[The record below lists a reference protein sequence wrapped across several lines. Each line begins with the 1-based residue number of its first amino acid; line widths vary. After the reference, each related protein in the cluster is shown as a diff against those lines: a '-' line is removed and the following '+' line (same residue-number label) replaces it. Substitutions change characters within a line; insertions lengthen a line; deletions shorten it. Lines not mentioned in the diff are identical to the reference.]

1 MELKDYQ
8 ARVLADLANYLDVLD
23 GTPKLAQAFKD
34 YWAGKGVRVGSEGGR
49 SAMAPY
55 KNTVPGVPHICAK
68 VPTAGGKTFIAVNAL
83 ATVFSALATRAPR
96 RAKMVVWLVPSLTIL
111 DQTVQAL
118 SSPQHPYR
126 QRLDQL
132 FRHRV
137 VVYEKRDLL
146 MGAGFSYDTAQA
158 QLSIVVMS
166 FDSLRAK
173 NKEDRKIFQE
183 NGNLASFLQPDPG
196 DPADWRLP
204 EHDASALINVIRRLR
219 PVVVVD
225 ESHNAES
232 ALSVEMMMNL
242 NPDFIL
248 DLTATPRNN
257 SNIFS
262 FVDAL
267 ALKKQHMVKL
277 PVIVAN
283 RSSKNE
289 VIESALILRRQL
301 EDLAT
306 AEQAAGGR
314 YIRPIVLFQAQPR
327 TDDDNTTFEKIRQQ
341 LVDWQ
346 VPEDQIKIKTAD
358 INELKG
364 VDLMSPACPV
374 RYIITV
380 NALKEGWDCPFAYI
394 LASLADKTSAVDVE
408 QILGRVLRMPHVQQ
422 HCHDLLNLSY
432 VFTASNK
439 FMDTLQSVVR
449 GLNRAGFSDKDFRAI
464 DADLPDAAAGSAATT
479 AALAGAAGHPQLP
492 LAGLLDRPADRA
504 EAAAAGEADLSSI
517 APDWQTAATAAFPAR
532 AEAGGSEADTAPPDA
547 ASAGAAFVASIKARA
562 MAENQAFEEKAL
574 ASNDDVSPELEDK
587 MNRHQVKD
595 IFRDEALTVRLPQ
608 FFIRVP
614 NGGFFADEQPF
625 QLFEREELLKEFRL
639 SQADATISFEDVETE
654 VYRVDLEQL
663 GEENYAP
670 RAFKLAARER
680 AQFTSYLLALSRDS
694 QVMNLVSRLT
704 ELVGNI
710 YPITDP
716 EIKAYIRRVVTGM
729 SAEQIRDCIERD
741 VAYVRK
747 IKQKITTLSNG
758 HAQKTFTDLLDVDRI
773 AVQPSFALPASITP
787 SANASAVPKSLY
799 VIEAAMGDFERRLI
813 NDVANLDSVQWWHR
827 NGSRG
832 KGFRINGFLNHY
844 PDFIVK
850 TKAGR
855 IIALE
860 TKGDDRDNTD
870 SELKLKLGKLWQAK
884 AGRDYRYMMVF
895 ENNPVDG
902 AERLADALAKI
913 RQL

>member
-8 ARVLADLANYLDVLD
+8 ARVLRDLAEYLDVLD
-23 GTPKLAQAFKD
+23 NTPNLAQAFKD
-34 YWAGKGVRVGSEGGR
+34 YWAGKGVRVGTEG
-49 SAMAPY
+49 SNAVMDPY

-83 ATVFSALATRAPR
+83 DTVFSALAKRAPR
-96 RAKMVVWLVPSLTIL
+96 RPKMVVWLVPSLTIL

-118 SSPQHPYR
+118 ASPEHPYR
-126 QRLDQL
+126 KRLDQL

-137 VVYEKRDLL
+137 AVYEKRDLL
-146 MGAGFSYDTAQA
+146 MGAGFSYDTAQE

-166 FDSLRAK
+166 FDSLRAR

-183 NGNLASFLQPDPG
+183 NGNLASFLKPDEG
-196 DPADWRLP
+196 DPSDWLLP

-232 ALSVEMMMNL
+232 KLSVDMMKDL

-262 FVDAL
+262 YVDAL

-283 RSSKNE
+283 RGSKSE

-301 EDLAT
+301 EDLAQQEE
-306 AEQAAGGR
+306 AKGGKH
-314 YIRPIVLFQAQPR
+314 IRPIVLFQAQPR
-327 TDDDNTTFEKIRQQ
+327 TDDDNTTFERIRDKLVELKIP
-341 LVDWQ
+341 VG
-346 VPEDQIKIKTAD
+346 QIKIKTAE

-364 VDLMSPACPV
+364 IDLMSRDCPV
-374 RYIITV
+374 RFIITV

-422 HCHDLLNLSY
+422 HGHDLLNLSY
-432 VFTASNK
+432 VFTASNR
-439 FMDTLQSVVR
+439 FMDTLQSVVK
-449 GLNRAGFSDKDFRAI
+449 GLNRAGFSDKDYRAI
-464 DADLPDAAAGSAATT
+464 DTQTAESTEQAGSTGETQLPFSGIFEPVEAESQAASADDLDVSGVSPDWEAAATT
-479 AALAGAAGHPQLP
+479 AAASALSTQTS
-492 LAGLLDRPADRA
+492 
-504 EAAAAGEADLSSI
+504 EAASN
-517 APDWQTAATAAFPAR
+517 T
-532 AEAGGSEADTAPPDA
+532 PDA
-547 ASAGAAFVASIKARA
+547 WSASAAFVADIKARA
-562 MAENQAFEEKAL
+562 LTENQAFEKKAQ
-574 ASNDDVSPELEDK
+574 ASGDDVSPELEDK
-587 MNRHQVKD
+587 MNRHKVKD
-595 IFRDEALTVRLPQ
+595 IFRDEAMAIRLPQ
-608 FFIRVP
+608 FFIQVR
-614 NGGFFADEQPF
+614 NGGFFEENQPH
-625 QLFEREELLKEFRL
+625 QVFEREELLKEFRL
-639 SQADATISFEDVETE
+639 SQADATISFEDVESE

-670 RAFKLAARER
+670 RAFKMAARER
-680 AQFTSYLLALSRDS
+680 VKFTEYLLALSQES
-694 QVMNLVSRLT
+694 QVMNLVSRLA
-704 ELVGNI
+704 ELVGNM

-716 EIKAYIRRVVTGM
+716 EVKEYIRRVVTGM
-729 SAEQIRDCIERD
+729 NAEQIRDCIERD

-747 IKQKITTLSNG
+747 IKQKISTLANV
-758 HAQKTFTDLLDVDRI
+758 HALKNFTDMLDVDRI
-773 AVQPSFALPASITP
+773 AVQPSYALPETITP

-799 VIEAAMGDFERRLI
+799 VTEAAMGDFERRLI

-870 SELKLKLGKLWQAK
+870 SELKLKLGKLWEAK

-895 ENNPVDG
+895 DSNPIDG

>member
-1 MELKDYQ
+1 MLDSTPQ
-8 ARVLADLANYLDVLD
+8 LAH
-23 GTPKLAQAFKD
+23 AFKD
-34 YWAGKGVRVGSEGGR
+34 YWAGKGVRVGNESRQAGLE
-49 SAMAPY
+49 PY

-83 ATVFSALATRAPR
+83 DTVFTALARRAPGR
-96 RAKMVVWLVPSLTIL
+96 PKLVVWLVPSLTIL
-111 DQTVQAL
+111 DQTVKAL
-118 SSPQHPYR
+118 ASPEHPYR
-126 QRLDQL
+126 KRLDQL

-137 VVYEKRDLL
+137 AVYEKRDLL
-146 MGAGFSYDTAQA
+146 MGAGFSHDAAQQ

-166 FDSLRAK
+166 FDSLRAR

-183 NGNLASFLQPDPG
+183 NGNLASFLVPEQHRTG
-196 DPADWRLP
+196 DDSADCLLP
-204 EHDASALINVIRRLR
+204 EHDASALINVIRCLR

-232 ALSVEMMMNL
+232 QLSVEMLKNL

-267 ALKKQHMVKL
+267 ALKRQHMVKL

-283 RSSKNE
+283 RSSQAE
-289 VIESALILRRQL
+289 VIEAALILRRQL
-301 EDLAT
+301 EDLCR
-306 AEQAAGGR
+306 AEEAAGGR
-314 YIRPIVLFQAQPR
+314 HIRPIVLFQAQPR
-327 TDDDNTTFEKIRQQ
+327 TDEDNTTFEKIRQK
-341 LVDWQ
+341 LIELK
-346 VPEDQIKIKTAD
+346 VPADQIKIKTAD

-364 VDLMSPACPV
+364 IDLMSRDCPV
-374 RYIITV
+374 RFIITV

-394 LASLADKTSAVDVE
+394 LASLANKTSAVDVE

-422 HCHDLLNLSY
+422 HGHSLLNMSY
-432 VFTASNK
+432 VLTASNR
-439 FMDTLQSVVR
+439 FMDTLHSVVK
-449 GLNRAGFSDKDFRAI
+449 GLNRAGFSDKDYRAI
-464 DADLPDAAAGSAATT
+464 DAQAVAAAAPPDVAGDAQLPLLDMFDQVAAGVE
-479 AALAGAAGHPQLP
+479 AGAADE
-492 LAGLLDRPADRA
+492 LDVSGVSPIWANG
-504 EAAAAGEADLSSI
+504 EAA
-517 APDWQTAATAAFPAR
+517 
-532 AEAGGSEADTAPPDA
+532 DTP
-547 ASAGAAFVASIKARA
+547 FVAEVKARA
-562 MAENQAFEEKAL
+562 LAENQAFEEQAQ
-574 ASNDDVSPELEDK
+574 ASHANDDDMSPELEDK
-587 MNRHQVKD
+587 MNRHKVKD
-595 IFRDEALTVRLPQ
+595 IFREEASAVRLPQ

-614 NGGFFADEQPF
+614 NGGFFEDEQPF

-639 SQADATISFEDVETE
+639 SQADATLSFEDVETE
-654 VYRVDLEQL
+654 VYRVDLEEQ
-663 GEENYAP
+663 GHENYAP
-670 RAFKLAARER
+670 RAYKLAARER
-680 AQFTSYLLALSRDS
+680 AKFNDYLLSLSHDS
-694 QVMNLVSRLT
+694 RVMNLVSRLAD
-704 ELVGNI
+704 LVGNMV
-710 YPITDP
+710 PITDP
-716 EIKAYIRRVVTGM
+716 EVKAYIRRVVTGM
-729 SAEQIRDCIERD
+729 NAEQIRDCIERD

-747 IKQKITTLSNG
+747 IKQKITTLANA
-758 HAQKTFTDLLDVDRI
+758 HALKAFTDLLDVDRI
-773 AVQPSFALPASITP
+773 AVQPSYALPESITP

-799 VIEAAMGDFERRLI
+799 VTEAAMGDFERRLI

-850 TKAGR
+850 TKTGR

-884 AGRDYRYMMVF
+884 AGRLSDADFRYMMVF
-895 ENNPVDG
+895 NNNPIDG

>member
-8 ARVLADLANYLDVLD
+8 ARVLGDLTAYLDVLD
-23 GTPKLAQAFKD
+23 GTPNLAQAFKD
-34 YWAGKGVRVGSEGGR
+34 YWTGKGVRVGGDDGID
-49 SAMAPY
+49 PY

-83 ATVFSALATRAPR
+83 DTVFTAMAKRSPR
-96 RAKMVVWLVPSLTIL
+96 RPKLVVWLVPSLTIL
-111 DQTVQAL
+111 DQTVKAL
-118 SSPQHPYR
+118 NSPEHPYR
-126 QRLDQL
+126 KRLDQL

-137 VVYEKRDLL
+137 AVYEKRDLL
-146 MGAGFSYDTAQA
+146 LGAGFSYDTARE

-173 NKEDRKIFQE
+173 NKEDRKIYQE
-183 NGNLASFLQPDPG
+183 NGNLASFLQPDQGDPG
-196 DPADWRLP
+196 DWLLP
-204 EHDASALINVIRRLR
+204 EYDASALINVIRRLR

-232 ALSVEMMMNL
+232 QLSVEMLKNL

-257 SNIFS
+257 SNIIS
-262 FVDAL
+262 FIDAL

-283 RSSKNE
+283 RSGKGE

-301 EDLAT
+301 EDLARQEE
-306 AEQAAGGR
+306 AVGGKH
-314 YIRPIVLFQAQPR
+314 IRPIVLFQAQPR
-327 TDDDNTTFEKIRQQ
+327 TDDDNTTFEKIREK
-341 LVDWQ
+341 LVELKI
-346 VPEDQIKIKTAD
+346 PAEQIRIKTAD

-364 VDLMSPACPV
+364 VDLMSRDCPV
-374 RYIITV
+374 RFIITV

-422 HCHDLLNLSY
+422 HGHDLLNLSY
-432 VFTASNK
+432 VFTASNR
-439 FMDTLQSVVR
+439 FMDTLQSVVQ
-449 GLNRAGFSDKDFRAI
+449 GLNRAGFSDRDYRAI
-464 DADLPDAAAGSAATT
+464 DAQE
-479 AALAGAAGHPQLP
+479 AGAAAQTGEAGTGQLP
-492 LAGLLDRPADRA
+492 LAGLFAQAGGGDDAVAGDELDVSAISPAW
-504 EAAAAGEADLSSI
+504 E
-517 APDWQTAATAAFPAR
+517 TAATAAVVDS
-532 AEAGGSEADTAPPDA
+532 AGTLTTTNPTAD
-547 ASAGAAFVASIKARA
+547 AGAAFVAEIKARA
-562 MAENQAFEEKAL
+562 LAENQAFEAKAK
-574 ASNDDVSPELEDK
+574 ASDDNVSAEIEDK
-587 MNRHQVKD
+587 MNRHKVKD
-595 IFRDEALTVRLPQ
+595 IFREEALAVRLPQ
-608 FFIRVP
+608 FFMKVQ
-614 NGGFFADEQPF
+614 NGGFFEAEEPF

-663 GEENYAP
+663 GDENYAP

-680 AQFTSYLLALSRDS
+680 VQFTNYLLSLSRDS
-694 QVMNLVSRLT
+694 QVMNLVSRLA
-704 ELVGNI
+704 ELVGNL

-716 EIKAYIRRVVTGM
+716 EVKEYIRRVVNGM
-729 SAEQIRDCIERD
+729 NAEQIRDCIERD

-747 IKQKITTLSNG
+747 IKQKITTLANA
-758 HAQKTFTDLLDVDRI
+758 HAMKAFTDLLDVDRI
-773 AVQPSFALPASITP
+773 VVQPNFALPESITP

-799 VIEAAMGDFERRLI
+799 VTEAAMGDFERRVI
-813 NDVANLDSVQWWHR
+813 NDIANLESVQWWHR

-855 IIALE
+855 IVVLE
-860 TKGDDRDNTD
+860 TKGDDRDNSD
-870 SELKLKLGKLWQAK
+870 SELKLKLGKLWEAK
-884 AGRDYRYMMVF
+884 VGRDFRYMMVF
-895 ENNPVDG
+895 ENNPIDG

>member
-8 ARVLADLANYLDVLD
+8 ARVLADLADYLAVLD
-23 GTPKLAQAFKD
+23 GTPNLAQAFKD
-34 YWAGKGVRVGSEGGR
+34 YWASKGVRVGSDGGH
-49 SAMAPY
+49 AGMDPY

-83 ATVFSALATRAPR
+83 ETVFSALSKRAPR
-96 RAKMVVWLVPSLTIL
+96 RPKMVVWLVPSLTIL
-111 DQTVQAL
+111 DQTVKAL
-118 SSPQHPYR
+118 SSPEHPYR
-126 QRLDQL
+126 KRLDQL

-137 VVYEKRDLL
+137 AVYEKRELL
-146 MGAGFSYDTAQA
+146 MGAGFAYDTAQE

-166 FDSLRAK
+166 FDSLRAR

-183 NGNLASFLQPDPG
+183 NGNLASFLQPEQG
-196 DPADWRLP
+196 DPSDWLLP

-219 PVVVVD
+219 PVMVVD

-232 ALSVEMMMNL
+232 QLSVEMMNNL

-257 SNIFS
+257 SNIIS

-277 PVIVAN
+277 PVIVAH
-283 RSSKNE
+283 RSSKGE

-301 EDLAT
+301 EDLAQQ
-306 AEQAAGGR
+306 EEAAGGKH
-314 YIRPIVLFQAQPR
+314 IRPIVLFQAQPR
-327 TDDDNTTFEKIRQQ
+327 TDEDNTTFEKIREK
-341 LVDWQ
+341 LVELKI
-346 VPEDQIKIKTAD
+346 PADQIKIKTAD

-364 VDLMSPACPV
+364 LDLMSRDCPV
-374 RYIITV
+374 RFIITV

-408 QILGRVLRMPHVQQ
+408 QILGRVLRMPHVLQ
-422 HCHDLLNLSY
+422 HGNDLLNLSY
-432 VFTASNK
+432 VFTASNR
-439 FMDTLQSVVR
+439 FMDTLKSVVK

-464 DADLPDAAAGSAATT
+464 DTQATGAVTPTGSV
-479 AALAGAAGHPQLP
+479 GPEQLP
-492 LAGLLDRPADRA
+492 LDGFFVQPSDGADVAPTDDLDVSGVSPDW
-504 EAAAAGEADLSSI
+504 EAAATDASPAENTAGADERE
-517 APDWQTAATAAFPAR
+517 TAATIPR
-532 AEAGGSEADTAPPDA
+532 V
-547 ASAGAAFVASIKARA
+547 ASAGVAFVADIKTRA
-562 MAENQAFEEKAL
+562 LAENQAFEQKAQ

-587 MNRHQVKD
+587 MNRHKIKD
-595 IFRDEALTVRLPQ
+595 IFRNEALALRLPQ
-608 FFIRVP
+608 FFIRVQ
-614 NGGFFADEQPF
+614 NGGFFEEEQPF

-639 SQADATISFEDVETE
+639 SQGDASISFEDVETE

-663 GEENYAP
+663 GDENYAP
-670 RAFKLAARER
+670 RAFKLTARER
-680 AQFTSYLLALSRDS
+680 VKFTNYLLALSRES
-694 QVMNLVSRLT
+694 QVINLVSRLS
-704 ELVGNI
+704 ELVGNM

-716 EIKAYIRRVVTGM
+716 EVKEYIRRVVKGM
-729 SAEQIRDCIERD
+729 NAEQIRDCIERD

-747 IKQKITTLSNG
+747 IKQKITTLANV
-758 HAQKTFTDLLDVDRI
+758 HALKTFTDMLDVDLI
-773 AVQPSFALPASITP
+773 AMQPSFVLPESITP
-787 SANASAVPKSLY
+787 SANASSVPNSLY
-799 VIEAAMGDFERRLI
+799 VTEGAMGDFERRLI
-813 NDVANLDSVQWWHR
+813 NDVANLESVQWWHR

-870 SELKLKLGKLWQAK
+870 SELKLKLGKMWEAK

-895 ENNPVDG
+895 ENNPIDG
-902 AERLADALAKI
+902 AERLADALTKI

>member
-8 ARVLADLANYLDVLD
+8 AHVLADLASYLDVLD
-23 GTPKLAQAFKD
+23 GTPNLAQAFRD
-34 YWAGKGVRVGSEGGR
+34 YWAGKGVRVGGDDGIE
-49 SAMAPY
+49 PY

-83 ATVFSALATRAPR
+83 DTVFSALAKRAPR
-96 RAKMVVWLVPSLTIL
+96 RPMMVVWLVPSLTIL
-111 DQTVQAL
+111 DQTVNAL
-118 SSPQHPYR
+118 NSPEHPYR
-126 QRLDQL
+126 KRLDQL

-137 VVYEKRDLL
+137 AVYEKRDLL
-146 MGAGFSYDTAQA
+146 MGAGFSYDTAQE

-166 FDSLRAK
+166 FDSLRAR
-173 NKEDRKIFQE
+173 NKEDRKIYQE
-183 NGNLASFLQPDPG
+183 NGNLASFLQPDLGDPG
-196 DPADWRLP
+196 DWLLP

-232 ALSVEMMMNL
+232 QLSVEMMTNL

-257 SNIFS
+257 SNIIS
-262 FVDAL
+262 YVDAL

-283 RSSKNE
+283 RTSKGE

-301 EDLAT
+301 EDLAKQ
-306 AEQAAGGR
+306 EEAAGGK

-327 TDDDNTTFEKIRQQ
+327 TDDDNTTFEKIREK
-341 LVDWQ
+341 LIELKI
-346 VPEDQIKIKTAD
+346 PAEHIKIKTAD

-364 VDLMSPACPV
+364 VDLMSRDCLV
-374 RYIITV
+374 RFIITV

-422 HCHDLLNLSY
+422 HGNDLLNLSY
-432 VFTASNK
+432 VFTASNR
-439 FMDTLQSVVR
+439 FMDTLQSVVK
-449 GLNRAGFSDKDFRAI
+449 GLNRAGFSDKDYRAI
-464 DADLPDAAAGSAATT
+464 DVQAADAAAQ
-479 AALAGAAGHPQLP
+479 AGAAGAEQLP
-492 LAGLLDRPADRA
+492 LGGLFGQATADAEAEPAGELDVSGVSPDW
-504 EAAAAGEADLSSI
+504 EAAATATAQAGTGANEPGAT
-517 APDWQTAATAAFPAR
+517 APD
-532 AEAGGSEADTAPPDA
+532 D
-547 ASAGAAFVASIKARA
+547 ASASTAFVADIKARA
-562 MAENQAFEEKAL
+562 LAENQAFEEKAQ
-574 ASNDDVSPELEDK
+574 ASNDNVSPELEDK
-587 MNRHQVKD
+587 MNRHKIKD
-595 IFRDEALTVRLPQ
+595 IFRDEALAVRLPQ
-608 FFIRVP
+608 FFIQVQ
-614 NGGFFADEQPF
+614 NGGFFAEEQPF
-625 QLFEREELLKEFRL
+625 QLFEREELLKDFRL
-639 SQADATISFEDVETE
+639 SQGDSTISFEDVETE
-654 VYRVDLEQL
+654 IYRVDLEQL
-663 GEENYAP
+663 GDENYAP

-680 AQFTSYLLALSRDS
+680 VQFTNYLLALSHES

-704 ELVGNI
+704 ELVGNM

-716 EIKAYIRRVVTGM
+716 EVKEYIRRVVTGM
-729 SAEQIRDCIERD
+729 NAEQIRDCIERD

-747 IKQKITTLSNG
+747 IKQKITTLANA
-758 HAQKTFTDLLDVDRI
+758 HAMKTFTDMLDVDRI
-773 AVQPSFALPASITP
+773 AIQPSFALPESITP

-799 VIEAAMGDFERRLI
+799 VTEAAMGDFERRLI

-832 KGFRINGFLNHY
+832 KGFRVNGFLNHY

-850 TKAGR
+850 TKTGR
-855 IIALE
+855 IIVLE

-870 SELKLKLGKLWQAK
+870 SELKLKLGKLWEAK

-895 ENNPVDG
+895 ENNPIDG

>member
-8 ARVLADLANYLDVLD
+8 ARVLGDLAAYLDVLD
-23 GTPKLAQAFKD
+23 GTPDLALAFRE
-34 YWAGKGVRVGSEGGR
+34 YWNGKGVRVGGETSQASG
-49 SAMAPY
+49 MDPY

-83 ATVFSALATRAPR
+83 DTIFNALAKRSPR
-96 RAKMVVWLVPSLTIL
+96 RPKLVVWLVPSLTIL
-111 DQTVQAL
+111 DQTVKAL
-118 SSPQHPYR
+118 GSPEHPYR
-126 QRLDQL
+126 KRLDQL

-137 VVYEKRDLL
+137 AVYEKRELL
-146 MGAGFSYDTAQA
+146 MGAGFSYDTAQE

-173 NKEDRKIFQE
+173 NKEDRKIYQE
-183 NGNLASFLQPDPG
+183 NGNLASFLQPDHG
-196 DPADWRLP
+196 DPSDWLLP

-232 ALSVEMMMNL
+232 QLSVEMLKNL

-257 SNIFS
+257 SNIIS
-262 FVDAL
+262 FIDAL

-283 RSSKNE
+283 RSGKGE

-301 EDLAT
+301 EDLARQ
-306 AEQAAGGR
+306 EEAAGGKH
-314 YIRPIVLFQAQPR
+314 IRPIVLFQAQPR
-327 TDDDNTTFEKIRQQ
+327 TDDDNTTFEKIREK
-341 LVDWQ
+341 LVELKI
-346 VPEDQIKIKTAD
+346 PAEQIKIKTAD

-364 VDLMSPACPV
+364 VDLMRRDCPV
-374 RYIITV
+374 RFIITV

-422 HCHDLLNLSY
+422 HGHDLLNLSY
-432 VFTASNK
+432 VFTASNR
-439 FMDTLQSVVR
+439 FMDTLQSVVQ
-449 GLNRAGFSDKDFRAI
+449 GLNRAGFSDKDYRAI
-464 DADLPDAAAGSAATT
+464 DAQAPGTET
-479 AALAGAAGHPQLP
+479 QTGAAVAVQPP
-492 LAGLLDRPADRA
+492 LAGLFSPPPGSDDAATGDELDVSGISPAW
-504 EAAAAGEADLSSI
+504 EAAAVTASPAD
-517 APDWQTAATAAFPAR
+517 
-532 AEAGGSEADTAPPDA
+532 
-547 ASAGAAFVASIKARA
+547 AGAAFVAQVKARA
-562 MAENQAFEEKAL
+562 LAENHAFEEKAK
-574 ASNDDVSPELEDK
+574 ASDDNVSPELEDK
-587 MNRHQVKD
+587 MNRHKVKD
-595 IFRDEALTVRLPQ
+595 IFRDEALAVRLPQ
-608 FFIRVP
+608 FFIKVP
-614 NGGFFADEQPF
+614 NGGFFAEDQPF

-663 GEENYAP
+663 GDENYAP

-680 AQFTSYLLALSRDS
+680 VQFTNYLLSLSRDS
-694 QVMNLVSRLT
+694 QEMNLVSRLA
-704 ELVGNI
+704 ELVGNL

-716 EIKAYIRRVVTGM
+716 EVKEYIRRVVSGM
-729 SAEQIRDCIERD
+729 NAEQIRDCIERD

-747 IKQKITTLSNG
+747 IKQKIATLANA
-758 HAQKTFTDLLDVDRI
+758 HAMKAFTDLLDVDRI
-773 AVQPSFALPASITP
+773 VVQPSFALPESITP

-799 VIEAAMGDFERRLI
+799 VTEAAMSDFERRVI
-813 NDVANLDSVQWWHR
+813 NDIANLESVQWWHR

-850 TKAGR
+850 TRAGR
-855 IIALE
+855 IVVLE
-860 TKGDDRDNTD
+860 TKGDDRDNSD
-870 SELKLKLGKLWQAK
+870 SDMKLKLGKLWEAK
-884 AGRDYRYMMVF
+884 VGRDFRYMMVF

>member
-8 ARVLADLANYLDVLD
+8 ARVLADLASYLDVLD
-23 GTPKLAQAFKD
+23 GTPNLAQAFKD
-34 YWAGKGVRVGSEGGR
+34 YWAGKGVRVGGGDG
-49 SAMAPY
+49 MEPY

-83 ATVFSALATRAPR
+83 DTVFSALAKRAPGR
-96 RAKMVVWLVPSLTIL
+96 PKLVVWLVPSLTIL
-111 DQTVQAL
+111 DQTVLAL
-118 SSPQHPYR
+118 SSPEHPYR
-126 QRLDQL
+126 KRLDQL

-137 VVYEKRDLL
+137 AVYEKRDLL
-146 MGAGFSYDTAQA
+146 MGAGFSWDTAQE

-166 FDSLRAK
+166 FDSLRAR
-173 NKEDRKIFQE
+173 NKEDRKIYQE
-183 NGNLASFLQPDPG
+183 NGNLASFLQPDQG
-196 DPADWRLP
+196 DPSDWLLP

-232 ALSVEMMMNL
+232 QLSVEMMKNL

-257 SNIFS
+257 SNIIS
-262 FVDAL
+262 YVDAL

-283 RSSKNE
+283 RTSKGE

-301 EDLAT
+301 EDLARD
-306 AEQAAGGR
+306 EEAAGGK

-327 TDDDNTTFEKIRQQ
+327 TDEDNTTFEKIREK
-341 LVDWQ
+341 LVELKI
-346 VPEDQIKIKTAD
+346 PAEQIKIKTAD
-358 INELKG
+358 INELRG
-364 VDLMSPACPV
+364 VNLMSRDCPV
-374 RYIITV
+374 RFIITV

-422 HCHDLLNLSY
+422 HGNDLLNLSY
-432 VFTASNK
+432 VFTASNR
-439 FMDTLQSVVR
+439 FMDTLQSVVK
-449 GLNRAGFSDKDFRAI
+449 GLNRAGFSDKDYRAI
-464 DADLPDAAAGSAATT
+464 DGQATDAAAQAGTAGTAQLPLGGLSGQPADEDEAPSADDLDVSGVSPDWEAAATGAVQAQAGSAGSVAAAATT
-479 AALAGAAGHPQLP
+479 DGTVT
-492 LAGLLDRPADRA
+492 D
-504 EAAAAGEADLSSI
+504 AAAYVAD
-517 APDWQTAATAAFPAR
+517 
-532 AEAGGSEADTAPPDA
+532 
-547 ASAGAAFVASIKARA
+547 IKARA
-562 MAENQAFEEKAL
+562 LAENQAFEAKAQ
-574 ASNDDVSPELEDK
+574 ASDDDVSPELEDK
-587 MNRHQVKD
+587 MNRHKIKD
-595 IFRDEALTVRLPQ
+595 IFRDEALAVRLPQ
-608 FFIRVP
+608 FFIQVQ
-614 NGGFFADEQPF
+614 NGGFFTEDQPF

-639 SQADATISFEDVETE
+639 SQADATISFDDVETE

-663 GEENYAP
+663 GDGDYAP

-680 AQFTSYLLALSRDS
+680 VRFTEYLLALSHES

-704 ELVGNI
+704 ELVGNM

-716 EIKAYIRRVVTGM
+716 EVKEYIRRVVSGM
-729 SAEQIRDCIERD
+729 NAEQIRDCIERD

-747 IKQKITTLSNG
+747 IKQKITTLANA
-758 HAQKTFTDLLDVDRI
+758 HAMKTFTDMLDVDRI
-773 AVQPSFALPASITP
+773 AVQPSFALPESITP

-799 VIEAAMGDFERRLI
+799 VTEAAMGDFERRLI

-827 NGSRG
+827 NGSHG

-860 TKGDDRDNTD
+860 TKGDDRENTD
-870 SELKLKLGKLWQAK
+870 SE
-884 AGRDYRYMMVF
+884 
-895 ENNPVDG
+895 
-902 AERLADALAKI
+902 
-913 RQL
+913 

>member
-8 ARVLADLANYLDVLD
+8 ARVLADLASYLDVLD
-23 GTPKLAQAFKD
+23 ETPNLAQAFKE
-34 YWAGKGVRVGSEGGR
+34 YWAGKGVRVGSEGGH
-49 SAMAPY
+49 AGMEPY

-83 ATVFSALATRAPR
+83 DTVFSALAKRAPR
-96 RAKMVVWLVPSLTIL
+96 RPKMVVWLVPSLTIL
-111 DQTVQAL
+111 DQTVKAL
-118 SSPQHPYR
+118 SSPEHAYR
-126 QRLDQL
+126 KRLDQL

-146 MGAGFSYDTAQA
+146 MGAGFSYDTAQE

-166 FDSLRAK
+166 FDSLRVR
-173 NKEDRKIFQE
+173 NKEDRKIYQE
-183 NGNLASFLQPDPG
+183 NGNLASFLQPDQG
-196 DPADWRLP
+196 DPSDWLLP

-232 ALSVEMMMNL
+232 QLSVEMMKNL
-242 NPDFIL
+242 NPDFIF

-257 SNIFS
+257 SNVIS

-283 RSSKNE
+283 RSSKGE

-301 EDLAT
+301 EDLAKQ
-306 AEQAAGGR
+306 EEAAGGK

-327 TDDDNTTFEKIRQQ
+327 TDDDNTTFEKIREK
-341 LVDWQ
+341 LVELKI
-346 VPEDQIKIKTAD
+346 PAEQIKIKTAD

-364 VDLMSPACPV
+364 IDLMSRDCPV
-374 RYIITV
+374 RFIITV

-422 HCHDLLNLSY
+422 HGHDLLNLSY
-432 VFTASNK
+432 VFTASNR
-439 FMDTLQSVVR
+439 FMDTLQTVVK
-449 GLNRAGFSDKDFRAI
+449 GLNRAGFSDRDYRAI
-464 DADLPDAAAGSAATT
+464 DAQTADTT
-479 AALAGAAGHPQLP
+479 AQVGAEDGAQTSQG
-492 LAGLLDRPADRA
+492 GLFDRTLTEPVAEPPEDFDVSGISPEW
-504 EAAAAGEADLSSI
+504 EAAATEPTSSHSNAGE
-517 APDWQTAATAAFPAR
+517 T
-532 AEAGGSEADTAPPDA
+532 
-547 ASAGAAFVASIKARA
+547 GAARPDIASTGANFVAGIKARA
-562 MAENQAFEEKAL
+562 LAESQAFEEKAQ
-574 ASNDDVSPELEDK
+574 ASDDVSPELEDK
-587 MNRHQVKD
+587 MNRHKVKD
-595 IFRDEALTVRLPQ
+595 IFREEALAIRLPQ
-608 FFIRVP
+608 FFIQVQ
-614 NGGFFADEQPF
+614 NGGFFEEEQPF
-625 QLFEREELLKEFRL
+625 QLFEREELLKHFRL
-639 SQADATISFEDVETE
+639 SQGDATISFEDVESE

-663 GEENYAP
+663 GDENYAP
-670 RAFKLAARER
+670 RAFKMAARER
-680 AQFTSYLLALSRDS
+680 VRFTEYLLALSRES
-694 QVMNLVSRLT
+694 QEMNLVSRLA
-704 ELVGNI
+704 ELVGNM

-716 EIKAYIRRVVTGM
+716 EVKEYIRRLVSGM
-729 SAEQIRDCIERD
+729 NAEQIRDCIERD

-747 IKQKITTLSNG
+747 IKQKITTLANA
-758 HAQKTFTDLLDVDRI
+758 HAFKAFTDMLDVDSI
-773 AVQPSFALPASITP
+773 AMQPSYALPESITP

-799 VIEAAMGDFERRLI
+799 VTEAAMGNFERRLI
-813 NDVANLDSVQWWHR
+813 NDVANLESVQWWHR

-850 TKAGR
+850 TKAGK

-870 SELKLKLGKLWQAK
+870 SELKVRLGKLWEAR

-895 ENNPVDG
+895 ENNPVEG

>member
-8 ARVLADLANYLDVLD
+8 SRVLTDLAAYLDVLD
-23 GTPKLAQAFKD
+23 RTPNLALAYKEH
-34 YWAGKGVRVGSEGGR
+34 WVSKGVRVGSEGGQ
-49 SAMAPY
+49 AGMEPY

-83 ATVFSALATRAPR
+83 ETVFTAMAKRTPK

-111 DQTVQAL
+111 DQTVKAL
-118 SSPQHPYR
+118 SSPEHPYR
-126 QRLDQL
+126 KRLDQL

-137 VVYEKRDLL
+137 AVYEKRDLL
-146 MGAGFSYDTAQA
+146 MGAGFSYDTAQE

-166 FDSLRAK
+166 FDSLRAR

-183 NGNLASFLQPDPG
+183 NGNLASFLQPDQG
-196 DPADWRLP
+196 DSTDWLLP
-204 EHDASALINVIRRLR
+204 EHDPSALINVIRRLR

-232 ALSVEMMMNL
+232 KLSVEMMKDL

-257 SNIFS
+257 SNIIS

-283 RSSKNE
+283 RSSKGE

-301 EDLAT
+301 EDLAKQ
-306 AEQAAGGR
+306 EEAAGGK

-327 TDDDNTTFEKIRQQ
+327 TDDDNTTFEKIREK
-341 LVDWQ
+341 LVELKI
-346 VPEDQIKIKTAD
+346 PAEQIKIKTAD

-364 VDLMSPACPV
+364 LDLMSRDCPV
-374 RYIITV
+374 RFIITV

-422 HCHDLLNLSY
+422 HGHDLLNLSY
-432 VFTASNK
+432 VFTASHR
-439 FMDTLQSVVR
+439 FMDTLQSVVK
-449 GLNRAGFSDKDFRAI
+449 GLNRAGFSDRDYRAI
-464 DADLPDAAAGSAATT
+464 DAQAAVAQEGS
-479 AALAGAAGHPQLP
+479 GGEQLP
-492 LAGLLDRPADRA
+492 LGGLFNQAAADTAAEPVDELDVSGVSPEW
-504 EAAAAGEADLSSI
+504 EAAAA
-517 APDWQTAATAAFPAR
+517 
-532 AEAGGSEADTAPPDA
+532 A
-547 ASAGAAFVASIKARA
+547 ASAGQAVQAGTDGIESDSVSVDAGSSGAAFVADIKARA
-562 MAENQAFEEKAL
+562 LTENKAFEEKAQS
-574 ASNDDVSPELEDK
+574 SNDDVSPELEDK
-587 MNRHQVKD
+587 MNRHKVKD
-595 IFRDEALTVRLPQ
+595 IFRDEALAVRLPQ
-608 FFIRVP
+608 FFIQVQ
-614 NGGFFADEQPF
+614 NGGFFEEEQPY
-625 QLFEREELLKEFRL
+625 QVFEREELLKEFRL

-663 GEENYAP
+663 GNENYAP

-680 AQFTSYLLALSRDS
+680 AKFTDYLMALSRES
-694 QVMNLVSRLT
+694 QVMNLVSRLA
-704 ELVGNI
+704 ELVGNM

-716 EIKAYIRRVVTGM
+716 EVKEYIRRVVTGM
-729 SAEQIRDCIERD
+729 NADQIRDCIERD

-747 IKQKITTLSNG
+747 IKQKITTLANA
-758 HAQKTFTDLLDVDRI
+758 HALKTFTDMLDVDRI
-773 AVQPSFALPASITP
+773 AVQPSFALPESITP
-787 SANASAVPKSLY
+787 SSNASAVPKSLY
-799 VIEAAMGDFERRLI
+799 VTESSMGDFERRLI

-870 SELKLKLGKLWQAK
+870 SELKLKLGKLWESK

-895 ENNPVDG
+895 DNNPIDG